1 MIQAIS
7 KINFPDG
14 HTTERVFRW
23 YGVDSNLIALI
34 GATVAKG
41 GSFSVRPALPSE
53 VAASDAARL
62 RAQKENGNTFT
73 R

>member
-34 GATVAKG
+34 GAAVARG

-62 RAQKENGNTFT
+62 RAKKESGNIST